1 MYIFCNFRL
10 NGIDEMICCFVDMDD
25 KVFDDFVRK
34 YIEKISFEILF
45 FLIEIIMKQYDYQ
58 IYYGIL
64 DIYIEIYLYI
74 EFVCYN
80 FFIIKIVESC
90 MIVLKSV

>member
-1 MYIFCNFRL
+1 MHIFCNFRL

-45 FLIEIIMKQYDYQ
+45 FLIEIIMK
-58 IYYGIL
+58 
-64 DIYIEIYLYI
+64 
-74 EFVCYN
+74 
-80 FFIIKIVESC
+80 
-90 MIVLKSV
+90 